1 MAAMNKML
9 LSVLL
14 CSLFLSAC
22 GSSSEDPA
30 GEDPTKDLVALGAES
45 TDGLSVKLFAD
56 SALHVGLNQ
65 IHYRLEQAGGKAV
78 KQASITQLPVMHM
91 QAMGKEHS
99 CPHEQPAATADERGL
114 FPALVV
120 FQMASGATDSWRD
133 EVNVDL
139 GDGAA
144 QSVVFENLAV
154 AESDARKDLSVPDGS
169 GGERKVIV
177 TLNFAAAPALG
188 QNPFTLT
195 LHEKADMHGMT
206 WQPLTDW
213 TLVVTPEMPAMGH
226 GSPDNVNPTHVASGR
241 YDGSVNLT
249 MPGLWKVA
257 FDFAQ
262 AGTSL
267 GSVEYDVEL

>member
-1 MAAMNKML
+1 MNQML
-9 LSVLL
+9 IPALL
-14 CSLFLSAC
+14 CSFFLTAC

-30 GEDPTKDLVALGAES
+30 GEDPTKDLVALGVES
-45 TDGLSVKLFAD
+45 TDSLSVELFAD

-65 IHYRLEQAGGKAV
+65 IHYRLEQPGGKAV
-78 KQASITQLPVMHM
+78 KQATITQLPVMHM
-91 QAMGKEHS
+91 EAMGKEHS
-99 CPHEQPAATADERGL
+99 CPHEQPAPSADSRGL
-114 FPALVV
+114 FPAFVV

-133 EVNVDL
+133 EVKVEL
-139 GDGAA
+139 GDGSA
-144 QSVVFENLAV
+144 QSFVFENLAV

-169 GGERKVIV
+169 GGEKKVVV
-177 TLNFAAAPALG
+177 TLNFDAALAVG

-206 WQPLTDW
+206 WKPLTDW
-213 TLVVTPEMPAMGH
+213 TLAVTPEMPSMGH
-226 GSPDNVNPTHVASGR
+226 GSPDNVNPAHVASGR

-249 MPGLWKVA
+249 MPGIWKIA

-267 GSVEYDVEL
+267 GSVEYEVEL